1 MARQTTLNTKLT
13 NNFTLYEMLKS
24 VVADEYNLQEQYNPD
39 EEVITRLKELC
50 ENVLQ
55 PVRDELG
62 FPLTITSGYRCTKL
76 NELVKGAKNSDHL
89 YGMAADI
96 KCHDNQKLF
105 EAIKKY
111 KFKQLINEYNYSWI
125 HVSFDRD
132 NNNCQILY
140 IP

>member
-62 FPLTITSGYRCTKL
+62 FPLTITSGYRCNKV
-76 NELVKGAKNSDHL
+76 NNLVKGSKNSDHL
-89 YGMAADI
+89 YGFAADI
-96 KCHDNQKLF
+96 ICHDNAKLF
-105 EAIKKY
+105 EALKKY
-111 KFKQLINEYNYSWI
+111 KFKQLINEYGLKWVHISY
-125 HVSFDRD
+125 DK
-132 NNNCQILY
+132 NNLKGEILY
-140 IP
+140 IE